1 MQNSTT
7 GIAPERIWSFY
18 VVIALALLGAA
29 YQLVRLQITGF
40 DAFAERALDNRQQRL
55 TLPAPRGVVYDRNGV
70 LLAQNV
76 PAISV
81 SITPALLPEDAGRL
95 AELYARL
102 SELTGVPISTPPLD
116 AGNATGNRIGDDS
129 PSPGIQELVFLQET
143 NAPYRPVVIAP
154 DLSREKALVL
164 GAELRSLPGVQLEVR
179 ALRDYPTGA
188 LTAHVVGYMG
198 PITED
203 QSDYYV
209 NLGFD
214 PARDRIGYAGIENRM
229 QDVMAGR
236 NGYKEVEVDVAGR
249 ELRTLGEGQAPVPGQ
264 SVVLTIDVRL
274 QAAAEAA
281 LANRMKIENQIAQAD
296 TNLLRPPQPVTNGVA
311 IAINPQTGE
320 VLAMVSLPTYDNA
333 MFSRFIPAAYYQEMA
348 DHPYKPLFNN
358 AISGEYPPGSVFKV
372 AVAAGALQEGVVTAD
387 QVIFDPGEIII
398 TNRYF
403 PNDPGKTRR
412 VVCYNRA
419 GHGDVNF
426 IRGIAVSCDVY
437 FYALGGGY
445 EAGGVQDG
453 GLGIDRLHNYATM
466 LGFDQLTGIELPGER
481 KGLMPTRDWKRL
493 NIGENWSTGDTY
505 IASIGQGYVLS
516 TPLQVLMAY
525 TPFINRDGYVRKP
538 TLIREVRDGEGNVL
552 RTASVQNQSQT
563 ALTPYVIEQVSL
575 GLRQVMIDGTGK
587 KLAVEGINL
596 AGKSGTAEYCDN
608 VAQAA
613 DRCQYGSWPAHAW
626 MVAYAPYEKPEIAVV
641 VFVYSGEEGSTVAGP
656 VAQEIIDAYFAL
668 KGMSPAAG

>member
-1 MQNSTT
+1 MQNTSAT
-7 GIAPERIWSFY
+7 IAPDRIWSFY

-29 YQLVRLQITGF
+29 YQLVRLQVTGF
-40 DAFAERALDNRQQRL
+40 DAYTVRAIDNRQQRL

-81 SITPALLPEDAGRL
+81 LITPALLPEDSGRL

-102 SELTGVPISTPPLD
+102 SELTGVPVSTPPLD

-154 DLSREKALVL
+154 DISREQALVL
-164 GAELRSLPGVQLEVR
+164 GAELRTMPGVQLEVR

-203 QSDYYV
+203 QSDFYV

-274 QAAAEAA
+274 QAAAAAA

-296 TNLLRPPQPVTNGVA
+296 TNPLRPPQPVTNGVA

-320 VLAMVSLPTYDNA
+320 VLAMVSLPTYDNT
-333 MFSRFIPAAYYQEMA
+333 MFSRFIPATYYQEMA

-372 AVAAGALQEGVVTAD
+372 AVAAGALQEGVVTAE
-387 QVIFDPGEIII
+387 QEIFDPGEIII

-426 IRGIAVSCDVY
+426 ITGIAVSCDVY

-445 EAGGVQDG
+445 EAGGVKDG
-453 GLGIDRLHNYATM
+453 GLGIDRVHKYATM

-481 KGLMPTRDWKRL
+481 KGLIPTRDWKRL

-516 TPLQVLMAY
+516 TPLQVLMAH
-525 TPFINRDGYVRKP
+525 TPFINRDGFVRKP

-552 RTASVQNQSQT
+552 RTASVQNHSQT
-563 ALTPYVIEQVSL
+563 ALTPYVIDQVSL
-575 GLRQVMIDGTGK
+575 GLRQVMIDGTGD
-587 KLAVEGINL
+587 KLGVEGINL

-613 DRCQYGSWPAHAW
+613 DRCQFGAWPAHSW
-626 MVAYAPYEKPEIAVV
+626 MVVYAPYEKPEIAVV

-656 VAQEIIDAYFAL
+656 VAQEIIDAYFVL

>member
-1 MQNSTT
+1 MQNTSAS
-7 GIAPERIWSFY
+7 IAPDRIWSFY

-29 YQLVRLQITGF
+29 YQLVRLQVTGF
-40 DAFAERALDNRQQRL
+40 DAYTVRAIDNRQQRL

-81 SITPALLPEDAGRL
+81 LITPALLPEDSGRL

-102 SELTGVPISTPPLD
+102 SELTGVPVSTPPLD

-154 DLSREKALVL
+154 DISREQALVL
-164 GAELRSLPGVQLEVR
+164 GAELRTMPGVQLEVR

-203 QSDYYV
+203 QSDFYV

-274 QAAAEAA
+274 QAAAAAA

-296 TNLLRPPQPVTNGVA
+296 TDPLRPPQPVTNGVA

-320 VLAMVSLPTYDNA
+320 VLAMVSLPTYDNT
-333 MFSRFIPAAYYQEMA
+333 MFSRFIPATYYQEMA

-372 AVAAGALQEGVVTAD
+372 AVAAGALQEGVVTAE
-387 QVIFDPGEIII
+387 QEIFDPGEIII

-426 IRGIAVSCDVY
+426 ITGIAVSCDVY

-445 EAGGVQDG
+445 EAGGVKDG
-453 GLGIDRLHNYATM
+453 GLGIDRVHKYATM

-481 KGLMPTRDWKRL
+481 KGLIPTRDWKRL

-516 TPLQVLMAY
+516 TPLQVLMAH
-525 TPFINRDGYVRKP
+525 TPFINRDGFVRKP

-552 RTASVQNQSQT
+552 RTASVQNHSQT
-563 ALTPYVIEQVSL
+563 ALTPYVIDQVSL

-587 KLAVEGINL
+587 KLGVEGINL

-613 DRCQYGSWPAHAW
+613 DRCQFGAWPAHSW
-626 MVAYAPYEKPEIAVV
+626 MVVYAPYEKPEIAVV

-656 VAQEIIDAYFAL
+656 VAQEIIDAYFVL

>member
-1 MQNSTT
+1 M
-7 GIAPERIWSFY
+7 
-18 VVIALALLGAA
+18 IALALLGAA

-203 QSDYYV
+203 QSAYYV

-296 TNLLRPPQPVTNGVA
+296 TNPLRPPQPVTNGVA

>member
-1 MQNSTT
+1 MQNTSTS
-7 GIAPERIWSFY
+7 IAPDRIWSFY

-40 DAFAERALDNRQQRL
+40 DAYTVRAIDNRQQRL

-81 SITPALLPEDAGRL
+81 LITPALLPEDSGRL

-102 SELTGVPISTPPLD
+102 SELTGVPVSTPPLD

-154 DLSREKALVL
+154 DISREQALVL
-164 GAELRSLPGVQLEVR
+164 GAELRTMPGVQLEVR

-203 QSDYYV
+203 QSDFYV

-274 QAAAEAA
+274 QAAAAAA

-296 TNLLRPPQPVTNGVA
+296 TNPLRPPQPVTNGVA

-320 VLAMVSLPTYDNA
+320 VLAMVSLPTYDNT
-333 MFSRFIPAAYYQEMA
+333 MFSRFIPATYYQEMA

-372 AVAAGALQEGVVTAD
+372 AVAAGALQEGVVTAE
-387 QVIFDPGEIII
+387 QEIFDPGEIII

-426 IRGIAVSCDVY
+426 ITGIAVSCDVY

-445 EAGGVQDG
+445 EAGGVKDG
-453 GLGIDRLHNYATM
+453 GLGIDRVHKYATM

-481 KGLMPTRDWKRL
+481 KGLIPTRDWKRL

-516 TPLQVLMAY
+516 TPLQVLMAH
-525 TPFINRDGYVRKP
+525 TPFINRDGFVRKP

-552 RTASVQNQSQT
+552 RTASVQNHSQT
-563 ALTPYVIEQVSL
+563 ALTPYVIDQVSL
-575 GLRQVMIDGTGK
+575 GLRQVMIDGTGD
-587 KLAVEGINL
+587 KLGVEGINL

-613 DRCQYGSWPAHAW
+613 DRCQFGAWPAHSW
-626 MVAYAPYEKPEIAVV
+626 MVVYAPYEKPEIAVV

-656 VAQEIIDAYFAL
+656 VAQEIIDAYFVL

>member
-1 MQNSTT
+1 M
-7 GIAPERIWSFY
+7 
-18 VVIALALLGAA
+18 IALALLGAA
-29 YQLVRLQITGF
+29 YQLVRLQVTGF

-55 TLPAPRGVVYDRNGV
+55 TLPAARGVVYDRNGV

-81 SITPALLPEDAGRL
+81 SITPAFLPEDAGRL

-102 SELTGVPISTPPLD
+102 SELTGVPIATPPLD

-129 PSPGIQELVFLQET
+129 PPPGIQELVLLQET
-143 NAPYRPVVIAP
+143 TAPYRPVVIAP
-154 DLSREKALVL
+154 DITREQALVL
-164 GAELRSLPGVQLEVR
+164 GAELRNLPGVQLEVR

-188 LTAHVVGYMG
+188 LTAHIVGYMG

-203 QSDYYV
+203 QADYYV
-209 NLGFD
+209 DLGFD

-229 QDVMAGR
+229 QDVMAGS

-281 LANRMKIENQIAQAD
+281 LSNRMKIENQIAQAD
-296 TNLLRPPQPVTNGVA
+296 TNPLRPPQPVTNGVA

-320 VLAMVSLPTYDNA
+320 VLAMVSLPTYDNT
-333 MFSRFIPAAYYQEMA
+333 MFSRFIPATYYQEMA

-372 AVAAGALQEGVVTAD
+372 AVAAGALQEGIVTAD
-387 QVIFDPGEIII
+387 QMIFDPGEIII

-445 EAGGVQDG
+445 EAGGVTDG
-453 GLGIDRLHNYATM
+453 GLGIDRLHKYATM

-481 KGLMPTRDWKRL
+481 KGLIPTRDWKRL

-516 TPLQVLMAY
+516 TPLQVLMAH
-525 TPFINRDGYVRKP
+525 TPFINRDGFVRKP

-552 RTASVQNQSQT
+552 RTASVQNNSQT
-563 ALTPYVIEQVSL
+563 ALTPYVIEQVSQ

-587 KLAVEGINL
+587 NLAVEGIVL
-596 AGKSGTAEYCDN
+596 GGKSGTAEYCDN

-613 DRCQYGSWPAHAW
+613 DRCQFGSWPAHAW
-626 MVAYAPYEKPEIAVV
+626 MLAYAPYEKPEIAVV

-656 VAQEIIDAYFAL
+656 VAQEIIDAYFVL

>member
-1 MQNSTT
+1 MQNTT
-7 GIAPERIWSFY
+7 TSIAPGRIWSFY

-29 YQLVRLQITGF
+29 YQLVRLQVTGF

-55 TLPAPRGVVYDRNGV
+55 TLPAARGVVYDRNGV

-76 PAISV
+76 PVISV
-81 SITPALLPEDAGRL
+81 SITPAFLPEDAGRL

-102 SELTGVPISTPPLD
+102 SELTGVPIATPPLD

-129 PSPGIQELVFLQET
+129 PPPGIQELVFFQET
-143 NAPYRPVVIAP
+143 TAPYRPVVIAP
-154 DLSREKALVL
+154 DITREQALVL
-164 GAELRSLPGVQLEVR
+164 GAELRNLPGVQLEVR

-203 QSDYYV
+203 QADYYV

-229 QDVMAGR
+229 QDVMAGI

-281 LANRMKIENQIAQAD
+281 LSNRMKIENQIAQAD
-296 TNLLRPPQPVTNGVA
+296 TNPLRPPQPVTNGVA

-320 VLAMVSLPTYDNA
+320 VLAMVSLPTYDNT
-333 MFSRFIPAAYYQEMA
+333 MFSRFIPATYYQEME

-372 AVAAGALQEGVVTAD
+372 AVAAGALQEGIVTAD
-387 QVIFDPGEIII
+387 QMIFDPGEIII

-445 EAGGVQDG
+445 EAGGVTDG
-453 GLGIDRLHNYATM
+453 GLGIDRVHKYATM

-481 KGLMPTRDWKRL
+481 KGLIPTRDWKRL

-516 TPLQVLMAY
+516 TPLQVLMAH
-525 TPFINRDGYVRKP
+525 TPFINRDGFVRKP

-552 RTASVQNQSQT
+552 RTASVQNNSQT
-563 ALTPYVIEQVSL
+563 ALTPYVIEQVSQ

-587 KLAVEGINL
+587 NLAVEGIVL

-613 DRCQYGSWPAHAW
+613 DRCQFGSWPAHAW
-626 MVAYAPYEKPEIAVV
+626 MLAYAPYEKPEIAVV
-641 VFVYSGEEGSTVAGP
+641 VFVYSGEEGSTVAGS
-656 VAQEIIDAYFAL
+656 VVQEIIDAYFVL

>member
-1 MQNSTT
+1 M
-7 GIAPERIWSFY
+7 
-18 VVIALALLGAA
+18 IALALLGAA
-29 YQLVRLQITGF
+29 YQLVRLQVTGF

-55 TLPAPRGVVYDRNGV
+55 TLPAARGVVYDRNGV

-81 SITPALLPEDAGRL
+81 SITPAFLPEDAGRL

-102 SELTGVPISTPPLD
+102 SELTGVPIATPPLD

-129 PSPGIQELVFLQET
+129 PPPGIRELVLLQET
-143 NAPYRPVVIAP
+143 TAPYRPVVIAP
-154 DLSREKALVL
+154 DITREQALVL
-164 GAELRSLPGVQLEVR
+164 GAELRNLPGVQLEVR

-203 QSDYYV
+203 QADYYV
-209 NLGFD
+209 DLGFD

-229 QDVMAGR
+229 QDVMAGS

-281 LANRMKIENQIAQAD
+281 LSNRMKIENQIAQAD
-296 TNLLRPPQPVTNGVA
+296 TNPLRPPQPVTNGVA

-320 VLAMVSLPTYDNA
+320 VLAMVSLPTYDNT
-333 MFSRFIPAAYYQEMA
+333 MFSRFIPATYYQEME

-372 AVAAGALQEGVVTAD
+372 AVAAGALQEGIVTAD
-387 QVIFDPGEIII
+387 QMIFDPGEIII

-445 EAGGVQDG
+445 EAGGVTDG
-453 GLGIDRLHNYATM
+453 GLGIDRLHKYATM

-481 KGLMPTRDWKRL
+481 KGLIPTRDWKRL

-516 TPLQVLMAY
+516 TPLQVLMAH
-525 TPFINRDGYVRKP
+525 TPFINRDGFVRKP

-552 RTASVQNQSQT
+552 RTASVQNNSQT
-563 ALTPYVIEQVSL
+563 ALTPYVIEQVSQ

-587 KLAVEGINL
+587 NLAVEGIVL
-596 AGKSGTAEYCDN
+596 GGKSGTAEYCDN

-613 DRCQYGSWPAHAW
+613 DRCQFGSWPAHAW
-626 MVAYAPYEKPEIAVV
+626 MLAYAPYEKPEIAVV

-656 VAQEIIDAYFAL
+656 VAQEIIDAYFVL

>member
-203 QSDYYV
+203 QSAYYV

-296 TNLLRPPQPVTNGVA
+296 TNPLRPPQPVTNGVA

-563 ALTPYVIEQVSL
+563 ALTPNVIEQVSL

>member
-1 MQNSTT
+1 M
-7 GIAPERIWSFY
+7 
-18 VVIALALLGAA
+18 IALALLGAA
-29 YQLVRLQITGF
+29 YQLVRLQIAGF

-81 SITPALLPEDAGRL
+81 LITPALLPEDAGRL

-154 DLSREKALVL
+154 DISREKALVL

-274 QAAAEAA
+274 QAAAAAA

-296 TNLLRPPQPVTNGVA
+296 TNPLRPPQPVTNGVA

-333 MFSRFIPAAYYQEMA
+333 MFSRFIPATYYQEMA

-538 TLIREVRDGEGNVL
+538 TLIREMRDGEGNVL
-552 RTASVQNQSQT
+552 RTASVQNHSQT

-587 KLAVEGINL
+587 KLGVEGMNL

>member
-1 MQNSTT
+1 MQNTT
-7 GIAPERIWSFY
+7 TSIAPGRIWSFY

-29 YQLVRLQITGF
+29 YQLVRLQVTGF

-55 TLPAPRGVVYDRNGV
+55 TLPAARGVVYDRNGV

-81 SITPALLPEDAGRL
+81 SITPAFLPEDAGRL

-102 SELTGVPISTPPLD
+102 SELTGVPIATPPLD

-129 PSPGIQELVFLQET
+129 PPPGIQELVFFQET
-143 NAPYRPVVIAP
+143 TAPYRPVVIAP
-154 DLSREKALVL
+154 DITREQALVL
-164 GAELRSLPGVQLEVR
+164 GAELRNLPGVQLEVR

-203 QSDYYV
+203 QADYYV

-229 QDVMAGR
+229 QDVMAGS

-281 LANRMKIENQIAQAD
+281 LSNRMKIENQIAQAD
-296 TNLLRPPQPVTNGVA
+296 TNPLRPPQPVTNGVA

-320 VLAMVSLPTYDNA
+320 VLAMVSLPTYDNT
-333 MFSRFIPAAYYQEMA
+333 MFSRFIPATYYQEMA

-372 AVAAGALQEGVVTAD
+372 AVAAGALQEGIVTAD
-387 QVIFDPGEIII
+387 QMIFDPGEIII

-445 EAGGVQDG
+445 EAGGVTDG
-453 GLGIDRLHNYATM
+453 GLGIDRLHKYATM

-481 KGLMPTRDWKRL
+481 KGLIPTRDWKRL

-516 TPLQVLMAY
+516 TPLQVLMAH
-525 TPFINRDGYVRKP
+525 TPFINRDGFVRKP

-552 RTASVQNQSQT
+552 RTASVQNNSQT
-563 ALTPYVIEQVSL
+563 ALTPYVIEQVSQ

-587 KLAVEGINL
+587 NLAVEGIVL
-596 AGKSGTAEYCDN
+596 GGKSGTAEYCDN

-613 DRCQYGSWPAHAW
+613 DRCQFGSWPAHAW
-626 MVAYAPYEKPEIAVV
+626 MLAYAPYEKPEIAVV

-656 VAQEIIDAYFAL
+656 VAQEIIDAYFVL

>member
-1 MQNSTT
+1 M
-7 GIAPERIWSFY
+7 
-18 VVIALALLGAA
+18 IALALLGAA
-29 YQLVRLQITGF
+29 YQLVRLQVTGF
-40 DAFAERALDNRQQRL
+40 DAYTVRAIDNRQQRL

-81 SITPALLPEDAGRL
+81 LITPALLPEDSGRL

-102 SELTGVPISTPPLD
+102 SELTGVPVSTPPLD

-154 DLSREKALVL
+154 DISREQALVL
-164 GAELRSLPGVQLEVR
+164 GAELRTMPGVQLEVR

-203 QSDYYV
+203 QSDFYV

-274 QAAAEAA
+274 QAAAAAA

-296 TNLLRPPQPVTNGVA
+296 TNPLRPPQPVTNGVA

-320 VLAMVSLPTYDNA
+320 VLAMVSLPTYDNT
-333 MFSRFIPAAYYQEMA
+333 MFSRFIPATYYQEMA

-372 AVAAGALQEGVVTAD
+372 AVAAGALQEGVVTAE
-387 QVIFDPGEIII
+387 QEIFDPGEIII

-445 EAGGVQDG
+445 EAGGVKDG
-453 GLGIDRLHNYATM
+453 GLGIDRLHKYATM

-481 KGLMPTRDWKRL
+481 KGLIPTRDWKRL

-525 TPFINRDGYVRKP
+525 TPFINRDGFVRKP

-552 RTASVQNQSQT
+552 RTASVQNHSQT
-563 ALTPYVIEQVSL
+563 ALTPYVIDQVSL
-575 GLRQVMIDGTGK
+575 GLRQVMLDGTGK
-587 KLAVEGINL
+587 KLGVEGINL

-613 DRCQYGSWPAHAW
+613 NRCQYGAWPAHAW

-656 VAQEIIDAYFAL
+656 VAQEIIDAYFVL

>member
-1 MQNSTT
+1 M
-7 GIAPERIWSFY
+7 
-18 VVIALALLGAA
+18 IALALLGAA

-296 TNLLRPPQPVTNGVA
+296 TNPLRPPQPVTNGVA

>member
-203 QSDYYV
+203 QSAYYV

-296 TNLLRPPQPVTNGVA
+296 TNPLRPPQPVTNGVA

>member
-1 MQNSTT
+1 M
-7 GIAPERIWSFY
+7 
-18 VVIALALLGAA
+18 IALALLGAA

-40 DAFAERALDNRQQRL
+40 DAYTVRAIDNRQQRL

-81 SITPALLPEDAGRL
+81 LITPALLPEDSGRL

-102 SELTGVPISTPPLD
+102 SELTGVPVSTPPLD

-154 DLSREKALVL
+154 DISREQALVL
-164 GAELRSLPGVQLEVR
+164 GAELRTMPGVQLEVR

-203 QSDYYV
+203 QSDFYV

-274 QAAAEAA
+274 QAAAAAA

-296 TNLLRPPQPVTNGVA
+296 TDPQRPPQPVTNGVA

-320 VLAMVSLPTYDNA
+320 VLAMVSLPTYDNT
-333 MFSRFIPAAYYQEMA
+333 MFSRFIPATYYQEMA

-372 AVAAGALQEGVVTAD
+372 AVAAGALQEGVVTAE
-387 QVIFDPGEIII
+387 QEIFDPGEIII

-426 IRGIAVSCDVY
+426 ITGIAVSCDVY

-445 EAGGVQDG
+445 EAGGVKDG
-453 GLGIDRLHNYATM
+453 GLGIDRVHKYATM

-481 KGLMPTRDWKRL
+481 KGLIPTRDWKRL

-516 TPLQVLMAY
+516 TPLQVLMAH
-525 TPFINRDGYVRKP
+525 TPFINRDGFVRKP

-552 RTASVQNQSQT
+552 RTASVQNHSQT
-563 ALTPYVIEQVSL
+563 ALTPYVIDQVSL

-587 KLAVEGINL
+587 KLGVEGINL

-613 DRCQYGSWPAHAW
+613 DRCQFGAWPAHAW
-626 MVAYAPYEKPEIAVV
+626 MVVYAPYEKPEIAVV
-641 VFVYSGEEGSTVAGP
+641 VFVYSGEEGSTVAGS
-656 VAQEIIDAYFAL
+656 VAQEIIDAYFVL

>member
-1 MQNSTT
+1 
-7 GIAPERIWSFY
+7 
-18 VVIALALLGAA
+18 VIALALLGAA

-40 DAFAERALDNRQQRL
+40 DAYTVRAIDNRQQRL

-81 SITPALLPEDAGRL
+81 LITPALLPEDSGRL

-102 SELTGVPISTPPLD
+102 SELTGVPVSTPPLD

-154 DLSREKALVL
+154 DISREQALVL
-164 GAELRSLPGVQLEVR
+164 GAELRTMPGVQLEVR

-203 QSDYYV
+203 QSDFYV

-274 QAAAEAA
+274 QAAAAAA

-296 TNLLRPPQPVTNGVA
+296 TNPQRPPQPVTNGVA

-320 VLAMVSLPTYDNA
+320 VLAMVSLPTYDNT
-333 MFSRFIPAAYYQEMA
+333 MFSRFIPATYYQEMA

-372 AVAAGALQEGVVTAD
+372 AVAAGALQEGVVTAE
-387 QVIFDPGEIII
+387 QEIFDPGEIII

-426 IRGIAVSCDVY
+426 ITGIAVSCDVY

-445 EAGGVQDG
+445 EAGGVKDG
-453 GLGIDRLHNYATM
+453 GLGIDRVHKYATM

-481 KGLMPTRDWKRL
+481 KGLIPTRDWKRL

-516 TPLQVLMAY
+516 TPLQVLMAH
-525 TPFINRDGYVRKP
+525 TPFINRDGFVRKP

-552 RTASVQNQSQT
+552 RTASVQNHSQT
-563 ALTPYVIEQVSL
+563 ALTPYVIDQVSL

-587 KLAVEGINL
+587 KLGVEGINL

-613 DRCQYGSWPAHAW
+613 DRCQFGAWPAHSW
-626 MVAYAPYEKPEIAVV
+626 MVVYAPYEKPEIAVV

-656 VAQEIIDAYFAL
+656 VAQEIIDAYFVL

>member
-1 MQNSTT
+1 M
-7 GIAPERIWSFY
+7 
-18 VVIALALLGAA
+18 IALALLGAA

-40 DAFAERALDNRQQRL
+40 DAYTVRAIDNRQQRL

-81 SITPALLPEDAGRL
+81 LITPALLPEDSGRL

-102 SELTGVPISTPPLD
+102 SELTGVPVSTPPLD

-154 DLSREKALVL
+154 DISREQALVL
-164 GAELRSLPGVQLEVR
+164 GAELRTMPGVQLEVR

-203 QSDYYV
+203 QSDFYV

-274 QAAAEAA
+274 QAAAAAA

-296 TNLLRPPQPVTNGVA
+296 TNPLRPPQPVTNGVA

-320 VLAMVSLPTYDNA
+320 VLAMVSLPTYDNT
-333 MFSRFIPAAYYQEMA
+333 MFSRFIPATYYQEMA

-372 AVAAGALQEGVVTAD
+372 AVAAGALQEGVVTAE
-387 QVIFDPGEIII
+387 QEIFDPGEIII

-445 EAGGVQDG
+445 EAGGVKDG
-453 GLGIDRLHNYATM
+453 GLGIDRLHKYATM

-481 KGLMPTRDWKRL
+481 KGLIPTRDWKRL

-525 TPFINRDGYVRKP
+525 TPFINRDGFVRKP

-552 RTASVQNQSQT
+552 RTASVQNHLQT
-563 ALTPYVIEQVSL
+563 ALTPYVIDQVSL

-587 KLAVEGINL
+587 KLGVEGINL

-613 DRCQYGSWPAHAW
+613 NRCQYGAWPAHAW

-656 VAQEIIDAYFAL
+656 VAQEIIDAYFVL

>member
-1 MQNSTT
+1 
-7 GIAPERIWSFY
+7 
-18 VVIALALLGAA
+18 VIALALLGAA
-29 YQLVRLQITGF
+29 YQLVRLQVTGF
-40 DAFAERALDNRQQRL
+40 DAYTVRAIDNRQQRL

-81 SITPALLPEDAGRL
+81 LITPALLPEDSGRL

-102 SELTGVPISTPPLD
+102 SELTGVPVSTPPLD

-154 DLSREKALVL
+154 DISREQALVL
-164 GAELRSLPGVQLEVR
+164 GAELRTMPGVQLEVR

-203 QSDYYV
+203 QSDFYV

-274 QAAAEAA
+274 QAAAAAA

-296 TNLLRPPQPVTNGVA
+296 TDPLRPPQPVTNGVA

-320 VLAMVSLPTYDNA
+320 VLAMVSLPTYDNT
-333 MFSRFIPAAYYQEMA
+333 MFSRFIPATYYQEMA

-372 AVAAGALQEGVVTAD
+372 AVAAGALQEGVVTAE
-387 QVIFDPGEIII
+387 QEIFDPGEIII

-426 IRGIAVSCDVY
+426 ITGIAVSCDVY

-445 EAGGVQDG
+445 EAGGVKDG
-453 GLGIDRLHNYATM
+453 GLGIDRVHKYATM

-481 KGLMPTRDWKRL
+481 KGLIPTRDWKRL

-516 TPLQVLMAY
+516 TPLQVLMAH
-525 TPFINRDGYVRKP
+525 TPFINRDGFVRKP

-552 RTASVQNQSQT
+552 RTASVQNHSQT
-563 ALTPYVIEQVSL
+563 ALTPYVIDQVSL
-575 GLRQVMIDGTGK
+575 GLRQVMIDGTGD
-587 KLAVEGINL
+587 KLGVEGINL

-613 DRCQYGSWPAHAW
+613 DRCQFGAWPAHSW
-626 MVAYAPYEKPEIAVV
+626 MVVYAPYEKPEIAVV

-656 VAQEIIDAYFAL
+656 VAQEIIDAYFVL

>member
-1 MQNSTT
+1 M
-7 GIAPERIWSFY
+7 
-18 VVIALALLGAA
+18 IALALLGAA
-29 YQLVRLQITGF
+29 YQLVRLQVTGF

-55 TLPAPRGVVYDRNGV
+55 TLPAARGVVYDRNGV

-81 SITPALLPEDAGRL
+81 SITPAFLPEDAGRL

-102 SELTGVPISTPPLD
+102 SELTGVPIATPPLD

-129 PSPGIQELVFLQET
+129 PPPGIQELVFLQET
-143 NAPYRPVVIAP
+143 TAPYRPVVIAP
-154 DLSREKALVL
+154 DITREQALVL
-164 GAELRSLPGVQLEVR
+164 GAELRNLPGVQLEVR

-203 QSDYYV
+203 QADYYV

-229 QDVMAGR
+229 QDVMAGS

-281 LANRMKIENQIAQAD
+281 LSNRMKIENQIAQAD
-296 TNLLRPPQPVTNGVA
+296 TNPLRPPQPVTNGVA

-320 VLAMVSLPTYDNA
+320 VLAMVSLPTYDNT
-333 MFSRFIPAAYYQEMA
+333 MFSRFIPATYYQEME

-372 AVAAGALQEGVVTAD
+372 AVAAGALQEGIVTAD
-387 QVIFDPGEIII
+387 QMIFDPGEIII

-445 EAGGVQDG
+445 EAGGVTDG
-453 GLGIDRLHNYATM
+453 GLGIDRVHKYATM

-481 KGLMPTRDWKRL
+481 KGLIPTRDWKRL

-516 TPLQVLMAY
+516 TPLQVLMAH
-525 TPFINRDGYVRKP
+525 TPFINRDGFVRKP

-552 RTASVQNQSQT
+552 RTASVQNNSQT
-563 ALTPYVIEQVSL
+563 ALTPYVIEQVSQ

-587 KLAVEGINL
+587 NLAVEGIVL

-613 DRCQYGSWPAHAW
+613 DRCQFGSWPAHAW
-626 MVAYAPYEKPEIAVV
+626 MLAYAPYEKPEIAVV
-641 VFVYSGEEGSTVAGP
+641 VFVYSGEEGSTVAGS
-656 VAQEIIDAYFAL
+656 VVQEIIDAYFVL

>member
-1 MQNSTT
+1 M
-7 GIAPERIWSFY
+7 
-18 VVIALALLGAA
+18 IALALLGAA
-29 YQLVRLQITGF
+29 YQLVRLQVTGF

-55 TLPAPRGVVYDRNGV
+55 TLPAARGVVYDRNGV

-81 SITPALLPEDAGRL
+81 SITPAFLPEDAGRL

-102 SELTGVPISTPPLD
+102 SELTGVPIATPPLD

-129 PSPGIQELVFLQET
+129 PPPGIQELVLLQET
-143 NAPYRPVVIAP
+143 TAPYRPVVIAP
-154 DLSREKALVL
+154 DITREQALVL
-164 GAELRSLPGVQLEVR
+164 GAELRNLPGVQLEVR

-203 QSDYYV
+203 QADYYV
-209 NLGFD
+209 DLGFD
-214 PARDRIGYAGIENRM
+214 PARDRIGYAGIDNRM
-229 QDVMAGR
+229 QDVMAGS

-281 LANRMKIENQIAQAD
+281 LSNRMKIENQIAQAD
-296 TNLLRPPQPVTNGVA
+296 TNPLRPPQPVTNGVA

-320 VLAMVSLPTYDNA
+320 VLAMVSLPTYDNT
-333 MFSRFIPAAYYQEMA
+333 MFSRFIPATYYQEME

-372 AVAAGALQEGVVTAD
+372 AVAAGALQEGIVTAD
-387 QVIFDPGEIII
+387 QMIFDPGEIII

-445 EAGGVQDG
+445 EAGGVTDG
-453 GLGIDRLHNYATM
+453 GLGIDRLHKYATM

-481 KGLMPTRDWKRL
+481 KGLIPTRDWKRL

-516 TPLQVLMAY
+516 TPLQVLMAH
-525 TPFINRDGYVRKP
+525 TPFINRDGFVRKP

-552 RTASVQNQSQT
+552 RTASVQNNSQT
-563 ALTPYVIEQVSL
+563 ALTPYVIEQVSQ

-587 KLAVEGINL
+587 NLAVEGIVL
-596 AGKSGTAEYCDN
+596 GGKSGTAEYCDN

-613 DRCQYGSWPAHAW
+613 DRCQFGSWPAHAW
-626 MVAYAPYEKPEIAVV
+626 MLAYAPYEKPEIAVV
-641 VFVYSGEEGSTVAGP
+641 VFVYSGEEGSTVAGS
-656 VAQEIIDAYFAL
+656 VVQEIIDAYFVL

>member
-1 MQNSTT
+1 M
-7 GIAPERIWSFY
+7 
-18 VVIALALLGAA
+18 IALALLGAA

-40 DAFAERALDNRQQRL
+40 DAYTVRAIDNRQQRL

-81 SITPALLPEDAGRL
+81 LITPALLPEDSGRL

-102 SELTGVPISTPPLD
+102 SELTGVPVSTPPLD

-154 DLSREKALVL
+154 DISREQALVL
-164 GAELRSLPGVQLEVR
+164 GAELRTMPGVQLEVR

-203 QSDYYV
+203 QSDFYV

-229 QDVMAGR
+229 QDVLAGR

-274 QAAAEAA
+274 QAAAAAA

-296 TNLLRPPQPVTNGVA
+296 TNPLRPPQPVTNGVA

-320 VLAMVSLPTYDNA
+320 VLAMVSLPTYDNT
-333 MFSRFIPAAYYQEMA
+333 MFSRFIPATYYQEMA

-372 AVAAGALQEGVVTAD
+372 AVAAGALQEGVVTAE
-387 QVIFDPGEIII
+387 QEIFDPGEIII

-426 IRGIAVSCDVY
+426 ITGIAVSCDVY

-445 EAGGVQDG
+445 EAGGVKDG
-453 GLGIDRLHNYATM
+453 GLGIDRVHKYATM

-481 KGLMPTRDWKRL
+481 KGLIPTRDWKRL

-516 TPLQVLMAY
+516 TPLQVLMAH
-525 TPFINRDGYVRKP
+525 TPFINRDGFVRKP

-552 RTASVQNQSQT
+552 RTASVQNHSQT
-563 ALTPYVIEQVSL
+563 ALTPYVIDQVSL
-575 GLRQVMIDGTGK
+575 GLRQVMIDGTGD
-587 KLAVEGINL
+587 KLGVEGINL

-613 DRCQYGSWPAHAW
+613 DRCQFGAWPAHSW
-626 MVAYAPYEKPEIAVV
+626 MVVYAPYEKPEIAVV

-656 VAQEIIDAYFAL
+656 VAQEIIDAYFVL

>member
-1 MQNSTT
+1 M
-7 GIAPERIWSFY
+7 
-18 VVIALALLGAA
+18 IALALLGAA

-102 SELTGVPISTPPLD
+102 AELTGVPISTPPLD

-296 TNLLRPPQPVTNGVA
+296 TNPLRPPQPVTNGVA

>member
-1 MQNSTT
+1 MQNTTT

-203 QSDYYV
+203 QSAYYV

-296 TNLLRPPQPVTNGVA
+296 TNPLRPPQPVTNGVA

-466 LGFDQLTGIELPGER
+466 LGFGHLTGIELPGER

>member
-1 MQNSTT
+1 MQNTT
-7 GIAPERIWSFY
+7 TSIAPGRIWSFY

-29 YQLVRLQITGF
+29 FQLVRLQVTGF

-55 TLPAPRGVVYDRNGV
+55 TLPAARGVVYDRNGV

-81 SITPALLPEDAGRL
+81 SITPAFLPEDAGRL

-102 SELTGVPISTPPLD
+102 SELTGVPIATPPLD

-129 PSPGIQELVFLQET
+129 PPPGIQELVLLQET
-143 NAPYRPVVIAP
+143 TAPYRPVVIAP
-154 DLSREKALVL
+154 DITREQALVL
-164 GAELRSLPGVQLEVR
+164 GAELRNLPGVQLEVR

-203 QSDYYV
+203 QADYYV
-209 NLGFD
+209 DLGFD

-229 QDVMAGR
+229 QDVMAGS

-281 LANRMKIENQIAQAD
+281 LSNRMKIENQIAQAD
-296 TNLLRPPQPVTNGVA
+296 TNPLRPPQPVTNGVA

-320 VLAMVSLPTYDNA
+320 VLAMVSLPTYDNT
-333 MFSRFIPAAYYQEMA
+333 MFSRFIPATYYQEMA

-372 AVAAGALQEGVVTAD
+372 AVAAGALQEGIVTAD
-387 QVIFDPGEIII
+387 QMIFDPGEIII

-445 EAGGVQDG
+445 EAGGVTDG
-453 GLGIDRLHNYATM
+453 GLGIDRLHKYATM

-481 KGLMPTRDWKRL
+481 KGLIPTRDWKRL

-516 TPLQVLMAY
+516 TPLQVLMAH
-525 TPFINRDGYVRKP
+525 TPFINRDGFVRKP

-552 RTASVQNQSQT
+552 RTASVQNNSQT
-563 ALTPYVIEQVSL
+563 ALTPYVIEQVSQ

-587 KLAVEGINL
+587 NLAVEGIVL
-596 AGKSGTAEYCDN
+596 GGKSGTAEYCDN

-613 DRCQYGSWPAHAW
+613 DRCQFGSWPAHAW
-626 MVAYAPYEKPEIAVV
+626 MLAYAPYEKPEIAVV

-656 VAQEIIDAYFAL
+656 VAQEIIDAYFVL

>member
-1 MQNSTT
+1 M
-7 GIAPERIWSFY
+7 
-18 VVIALALLGAA
+18 IALALLGAA
-29 YQLVRLQITGF
+29 YQLVRLQVTGF
-40 DAFAERALDNRQQRL
+40 DAYTVRAIDNRQQRL

-81 SITPALLPEDAGRL
+81 LITPALLPEDSGRL

-102 SELTGVPISTPPLD
+102 SELTGVPVSTPPLD

-154 DLSREKALVL
+154 DISREQALVL
-164 GAELRSLPGVQLEVR
+164 GAELRTMPGVQLEVR

-203 QSDYYV
+203 QSDFYV

-274 QAAAEAA
+274 QAAAAAA

-296 TNLLRPPQPVTNGVA
+296 TNPLRPPQPVTNGVA

-320 VLAMVSLPTYDNA
+320 VLAMVSLPTYDNT
-333 MFSRFIPAAYYQEMA
+333 MFSRFIPATYYQEMA

-372 AVAAGALQEGVVTAD
+372 AVAAGALQEGVVTAE
-387 QVIFDPGEIII
+387 QEIFDPGEIII

-426 IRGIAVSCDVY
+426 ITGIAVSCDVY

-445 EAGGVQDG
+445 EAGGVKDG
-453 GLGIDRLHNYATM
+453 GLGIDRVHKYATM

-481 KGLMPTRDWKRL
+481 KGLIPTRDWKRL

-516 TPLQVLMAY
+516 TPLQVLMAH
-525 TPFINRDGYVRKP
+525 TPFINRDGFVRKP

-552 RTASVQNQSQT
+552 RTASVQNHSQT
-563 ALTPYVIEQVSL
+563 ALTPYVIDQVSL
-575 GLRQVMIDGTGK
+575 GLRQVMIDGTGD
-587 KLAVEGINL
+587 KLGVEGINL

-613 DRCQYGSWPAHAW
+613 DRCQFGAWPAHSW
-626 MVAYAPYEKPEIAVV
+626 MVVYAPYEKPEIAVV

-656 VAQEIIDAYFAL
+656 VAQEIIDAYFVL

>member
-1 MQNSTT
+1 MQNTT
-7 GIAPERIWSFY
+7 TSIAPGRIWSFY

-29 YQLVRLQITGF
+29 FQLVRLQVTGF

-55 TLPAPRGVVYDRNGV
+55 TLPAARGVVYDRNGV

-81 SITPALLPEDAGRL
+81 SITPAFLPEDAGRL

-102 SELTGVPISTPPLD
+102 SELTGVPIATPPLD

-129 PSPGIQELVFLQET
+129 PPPGIRELVLLQET
-143 NAPYRPVVIAP
+143 TAPYRPVVIAP
-154 DLSREKALVL
+154 DITREQALVL
-164 GAELRSLPGVQLEVR
+164 GAELRNLPGVQLEVR

-203 QSDYYV
+203 QADYYV
-209 NLGFD
+209 DLGFD

-229 QDVMAGR
+229 QDVMAGS

-281 LANRMKIENQIAQAD
+281 LSNRMKIENQIAQAD
-296 TNLLRPPQPVTNGVA
+296 TNPLRPPQPVTNGVA

-320 VLAMVSLPTYDNA
+320 VLAMVSLPTYDNT
-333 MFSRFIPAAYYQEMA
+333 MFSRFIPATYYQEMA

-372 AVAAGALQEGVVTAD
+372 AVAAGALQEGIVTAD
-387 QVIFDPGEIII
+387 QMIFDPGEIII

-445 EAGGVQDG
+445 EAGGVTDG
-453 GLGIDRLHNYATM
+453 GLGIDRLHKYATM

-481 KGLMPTRDWKRL
+481 KGLIPTRDWKRL

-516 TPLQVLMAY
+516 TPLQVLMAH
-525 TPFINRDGYVRKP
+525 TPFINRDGFVRKP

-552 RTASVQNQSQT
+552 RTASVQNNSQT
-563 ALTPYVIEQVSL
+563 ALTPYVIEQVSQ

-587 KLAVEGINL
+587 NLAVEGIVL
-596 AGKSGTAEYCDN
+596 GGKSGTAEYCDN

-613 DRCQYGSWPAHAW
+613 DRCQFGSWPAHAW
-626 MVAYAPYEKPEIAVV
+626 MLAYAPYEKPEIAVV

-656 VAQEIIDAYFAL
+656 VAQEIIDAYFVL

>member
-1 MQNSTT
+1 M
-7 GIAPERIWSFY
+7 
-18 VVIALALLGAA
+18 IALALLGAA

-40 DAFAERALDNRQQRL
+40 DAYTVRAIDNRQQRL

-81 SITPALLPEDAGRL
+81 LITPALLPEDSGRL

-102 SELTGVPISTPPLD
+102 SELTGVPVSTPPLD

-154 DLSREKALVL
+154 DISREQALVL
-164 GAELRSLPGVQLEVR
+164 GAELRTMPGVQLEVR

-203 QSDYYV
+203 QSDFYV

-274 QAAAEAA
+274 QAAAAAA

-296 TNLLRPPQPVTNGVA
+296 TNPLRPPQPVTNGVA

-320 VLAMVSLPTYDNA
+320 VLAMVSLPTYDNT
-333 MFSRFIPAAYYQEMA
+333 MFSRFIPATYYQEMA

-372 AVAAGALQEGVVTAD
+372 AVAAGALQEGVVTAE
-387 QVIFDPGEIII
+387 QEIFDPGEIII

-445 EAGGVQDG
+445 EAGGVKDG
-453 GLGIDRLHNYATM
+453 GLGIDRVHKYATM

-481 KGLMPTRDWKRL
+481 KGLIPTRDWKRL

-525 TPFINRDGYVRKP
+525 TPFINRDGFVRKP

-552 RTASVQNQSQT
+552 RTASVQNHSQT
-563 ALTPYVIEQVSL
+563 ALTPYVIDQVSL

-587 KLAVEGINL
+587 KLGVEGINL

-613 DRCQYGSWPAHAW
+613 DRCQFGAWPAHSW
-626 MVAYAPYEKPEIAVV
+626 MVVYAPYEKPEIAVV

-656 VAQEIIDAYFAL
+656 VAQEIIDAYFVL

>member
-1 MQNSTT
+1 M
-7 GIAPERIWSFY
+7 
-18 VVIALALLGAA
+18 IALALLGAA

-296 TNLLRPPQPVTNGVA
+296 TNPLRPPQPVTNGVA

-445 EAGGVQDG
+445 EASGVQDG

>member
-1 MQNSTT
+1 MQNTSTS
-7 GIAPERIWSFY
+7 IAPDRIWSFY

-40 DAFAERALDNRQQRL
+40 DAYTVRAIDNRQQRL

-81 SITPALLPEDAGRL
+81 LITPALLPEDSGRL

-102 SELTGVPISTPPLD
+102 SELTGVPVSTPPLD

-154 DLSREKALVL
+154 DISREQALVL
-164 GAELRSLPGVQLEVR
+164 GAELRTMPGVQLEVR

-203 QSDYYV
+203 QSDFYV

-274 QAAAEAA
+274 QAAAAAA

-296 TNLLRPPQPVTNGVA
+296 TNPLRPPQPVTNGVA

-320 VLAMVSLPTYDNA
+320 VLAMVSLPTYDNT
-333 MFSRFIPAAYYQEMA
+333 MFSRFIPATYYQEMA

-372 AVAAGALQEGVVTAD
+372 AVAAGALQEGVVTAE
-387 QVIFDPGEIII
+387 QEIFDPGEIII

-445 EAGGVQDG
+445 EAGGVKDG
-453 GLGIDRLHNYATM
+453 GLGIDRLHKYATM

-481 KGLMPTRDWKRL
+481 KGLIPTRDWKRL

-525 TPFINRDGYVRKP
+525 TPFINRDGFVRKP

-552 RTASVQNQSQT
+552 RTASVQNHLQT
-563 ALTPYVIEQVSL
+563 ALTPYVIDQVSL

-587 KLAVEGINL
+587 KLGVEGINL

-613 DRCQYGSWPAHAW
+613 NRCQYGAWPAHAW

-656 VAQEIIDAYFAL
+656 VAQEIIDAYFVL

>member
-1 MQNSTT
+1 M
-7 GIAPERIWSFY
+7 
-18 VVIALALLGAA
+18 IALALLGAA
-29 YQLVRLQITGF
+29 FQLVRLQVTGF

-55 TLPAPRGVVYDRNGV
+55 TLPAARGVVYDRNGV

-81 SITPALLPEDAGRL
+81 SITPAFLPEDAGRL

-102 SELTGVPISTPPLD
+102 SELTGVPIATPPLD

-129 PSPGIQELVFLQET
+129 PPPGIRELVLLQET
-143 NAPYRPVVIAP
+143 TAPYRPVVIAP
-154 DLSREKALVL
+154 DITREQALVL
-164 GAELRSLPGVQLEVR
+164 GAELRNLPGVQLEVR

-203 QSDYYV
+203 QADYYV

-229 QDVMAGR
+229 QDVMAGS

-281 LANRMKIENQIAQAD
+281 LSNRMKIENQIAQAD
-296 TNLLRPPQPVTNGVA
+296 TNPLRPPQPVTNGVA

-320 VLAMVSLPTYDNA
+320 VLAMVSLPTYDNT
-333 MFSRFIPAAYYQEMA
+333 MFSRFIPATYYQEMA

-372 AVAAGALQEGVVTAD
+372 AVAAGALQEGIVTAD
-387 QVIFDPGEIII
+387 QMIFDPGEIII

-445 EAGGVQDG
+445 EAGGVTDG
-453 GLGIDRLHNYATM
+453 GLGIDRLHKYATM

-481 KGLMPTRDWKRL
+481 KGLIPTRDWKRL

-516 TPLQVLMAY
+516 TPLQVLMAH
-525 TPFINRDGYVRKP
+525 TPFINRDGFVRKP

-552 RTASVQNQSQT
+552 RTASVQNNSQT
-563 ALTPYVIEQVSL
+563 ALTPYVIEQVSQ

-587 KLAVEGINL
+587 NLAVEGIVL
-596 AGKSGTAEYCDN
+596 GGKSGTAEYCDN

-613 DRCQYGSWPAHAW
+613 DRCQFGSWPAHAW
-626 MVAYAPYEKPEIAVV
+626 MLAYAPYEKPEIAVV

-656 VAQEIIDAYFAL
+656 VAQEIIDAYFVL

>member
-1 MQNSTT
+1 VQNTSAS
-7 GIAPERIWSFY
+7 IAPDRIWSFY

-40 DAFAERALDNRQQRL
+40 DAYTVRAIDNRQQRL

-81 SITPALLPEDAGRL
+81 LITPALLPEDSGRL

-102 SELTGVPISTPPLD
+102 SELTGVPVSTPPLD

-154 DLSREKALVL
+154 DISREQALVL
-164 GAELRSLPGVQLEVR
+164 GAELRTMPGVQLEVR

-203 QSDYYV
+203 QSDFYV

-274 QAAAEAA
+274 QAAAAAA

-296 TNLLRPPQPVTNGVA
+296 TNPLRPPQPVTNGVA

-320 VLAMVSLPTYDNA
+320 VLAMVSLPTYDNT
-333 MFSRFIPAAYYQEMA
+333 MFSRFIPATYYQEMA

-372 AVAAGALQEGVVTAD
+372 AVAAGALQEGVVTAE
-387 QVIFDPGEIII
+387 QEIFDPGEIII

-426 IRGIAVSCDVY
+426 ITGIAVSCDVY

-445 EAGGVQDG
+445 EAGGVKDG
-453 GLGIDRLHNYATM
+453 GLGIDRVHKYATM

-481 KGLMPTRDWKRL
+481 KGLIPTRDWKRL

-516 TPLQVLMAY
+516 TPLQVLMAH
-525 TPFINRDGYVRKP
+525 TPFINRDGFVRKP

-552 RTASVQNQSQT
+552 RTASVQNHSQT
-563 ALTPYVIEQVSL
+563 ALTPYVIDQVSL
-575 GLRQVMIDGTGK
+575 GLRQVMIDGTGD
-587 KLAVEGINL
+587 KLGVEGINL

-613 DRCQYGSWPAHAW
+613 DRCQFGAWPAHSW
-626 MVAYAPYEKPEIAVV
+626 MVVYAPYEKPEIAVV

-656 VAQEIIDAYFAL
+656 VAQEIIDAYFVL

>member
-296 TNLLRPPQPVTNGVA
+296 TNPLRPPQPVTNGVA

>member
-1 MQNSTT
+1 M
-7 GIAPERIWSFY
+7 
-18 VVIALALLGAA
+18 IALALLGAA
-29 YQLVRLQITGF
+29 YQLVRLQVTGF

-55 TLPAPRGVVYDRNGV
+55 TLPAARGVVYDRNGV

-81 SITPALLPEDAGRL
+81 SITPAFLPEDAGRL

-102 SELTGVPISTPPLD
+102 SELTGVPIATPPLD

-129 PSPGIQELVFLQET
+129 PPPGIRELVLLQET
-143 NAPYRPVVIAP
+143 TAPYRPVVIAP
-154 DLSREKALVL
+154 DITREQALVL
-164 GAELRSLPGVQLEVR
+164 GAELRNLPGVQLEVR

-203 QSDYYV
+203 QADYYV

-229 QDVMAGR
+229 QDVMAGS

-281 LANRMKIENQIAQAD
+281 LSNRMKIENQIAQAD
-296 TNLLRPPQPVTNGVA
+296 TNPLRPPQPVTNGVA

-320 VLAMVSLPTYDNA
+320 VLAMVSLPTYDNT
-333 MFSRFIPAAYYQEMA
+333 MFSRFIPATYYQEME

-372 AVAAGALQEGVVTAD
+372 AVAAGALQEGIVTAD
-387 QVIFDPGEIII
+387 QMIFDPGEIII

-445 EAGGVQDG
+445 EAGGVTDG
-453 GLGIDRLHNYATM
+453 GLGIDRLHKYATM

-481 KGLMPTRDWKRL
+481 KGLIPTRDWKRL

-516 TPLQVLMAY
+516 TPLQVLMAH
-525 TPFINRDGYVRKP
+525 TPFINRDGFVRKP

-552 RTASVQNQSQT
+552 RTASVQNNSQT
-563 ALTPYVIEQVSL
+563 ALTPYVIEQVSQ

-587 KLAVEGINL
+587 NLAVEGIVL
-596 AGKSGTAEYCDN
+596 GGKSGTAEYCDN

-613 DRCQYGSWPAHAW
+613 DRCQFGSWPAHAW
-626 MVAYAPYEKPEIAVV
+626 MLAYAPYEKPEIAVV
-641 VFVYSGEEGSTVAGP
+641 VFVYSGEEGSTVAGS
-656 VAQEIIDAYFAL
+656 VVQEIIDAYFVL

>member
-1 MQNSTT
+1 MQNTSTS
-7 GIAPERIWSFY
+7 IAPDRIWSFY

-29 YQLVRLQITGF
+29 YQLVRLQVTGF
-40 DAFAERALDNRQQRL
+40 DAYTVRAIDNRQQRL

-81 SITPALLPEDAGRL
+81 LITPALLPEDSGRL

-102 SELTGVPISTPPLD
+102 SELTGVPVSTPPLD

-154 DLSREKALVL
+154 DISREQALVL
-164 GAELRSLPGVQLEVR
+164 GAELRTMPGVQLEVR

-203 QSDYYV
+203 QSDFYV

-274 QAAAEAA
+274 QAAAAAA

-296 TNLLRPPQPVTNGVA
+296 TNPLRPPQPVTNGVA

-320 VLAMVSLPTYDNA
+320 VLAMVSLPTYDNT
-333 MFSRFIPAAYYQEMA
+333 MFSRFIPATYYQEMA

-372 AVAAGALQEGVVTAD
+372 AVAAGALQEGVVTAE
-387 QVIFDPGEIII
+387 QEIFDPGEIII

-426 IRGIAVSCDVY
+426 ITGIAVSCDVY

-445 EAGGVQDG
+445 EAGGVKDG
-453 GLGIDRLHNYATM
+453 GLGIDRVHKYATM

-481 KGLMPTRDWKRL
+481 KGLIPTRDWKRL

-516 TPLQVLMAY
+516 TPLQVLMAH
-525 TPFINRDGYVRKP
+525 TPFINRDGFVRKP

-552 RTASVQNQSQT
+552 RTASVQNHSQT
-563 ALTPYVIEQVSL
+563 ALTPYVIDQVSL

-587 KLAVEGINL
+587 KLGVEGINL

-613 DRCQYGSWPAHAW
+613 DRCQFGAWPAHSW
-626 MVAYAPYEKPEIAVV
+626 MVVYAPYEKPEIAVV

-656 VAQEIIDAYFAL
+656 VAQEIIDAYFVL

>member
-1 MQNSTT
+1 M
-7 GIAPERIWSFY
+7 
-18 VVIALALLGAA
+18 IALALLGAA

-40 DAFAERALDNRQQRL
+40 DAYTVRAIDNRQQRL

-81 SITPALLPEDAGRL
+81 LITPALLPEDSGRL

-102 SELTGVPISTPPLD
+102 SELTGVPVSTPPLD

-154 DLSREKALVL
+154 DISREQALVL
-164 GAELRSLPGVQLEVR
+164 GAELRTMPGVQLEVR

-203 QSDYYV
+203 QSDFYV

-274 QAAAEAA
+274 QAAAAAA

-296 TNLLRPPQPVTNGVA
+296 TDPLRPPQPVTNGVA

-320 VLAMVSLPTYDNA
+320 VLAMVSLPTYDNT
-333 MFSRFIPAAYYQEMA
+333 MFSRFIPATYYQEMA

-372 AVAAGALQEGVVTAD
+372 AVAAGALQEGVVTAE
-387 QVIFDPGEIII
+387 QEIFDPGEIII

-426 IRGIAVSCDVY
+426 ITGIAVSCDVY

-445 EAGGVQDG
+445 EAGGVKDG
-453 GLGIDRLHNYATM
+453 GLGIDRVHKYATM

-481 KGLMPTRDWKRL
+481 KGLIPTRDWKRL

-516 TPLQVLMAY
+516 TPLQVLMAH
-525 TPFINRDGYVRKP
+525 TPFINRDGFVRKP

-552 RTASVQNQSQT
+552 RTASVQNHSQT
-563 ALTPYVIEQVSL
+563 ALTPYVIDQVSL

-587 KLAVEGINL
+587 KLGVEGINL

-613 DRCQYGSWPAHAW
+613 DRCQFGAWPAHSW
-626 MVAYAPYEKPEIAVV
+626 MVVYAPYEKPEIAVV

-656 VAQEIIDAYFAL
+656 VAQEIIDAYFVL

>member
-1 MQNSTT
+1 M
-7 GIAPERIWSFY
+7 
-18 VVIALALLGAA
+18 IALALLGAA
-29 YQLVRLQITGF
+29 YQLVRLQVTGF

-55 TLPAPRGVVYDRNGV
+55 TLPAARGVVYDRNGV

-81 SITPALLPEDAGRL
+81 SITPAFLPEDAGRL

-102 SELTGVPISTPPLD
+102 SELTGVPIATPPLD

-129 PSPGIQELVFLQET
+129 PPPGIQELVLLQET
-143 NAPYRPVVIAP
+143 TAPYRPVVIAP
-154 DLSREKALVL
+154 DITREQALVL
-164 GAELRSLPGVQLEVR
+164 GAELRNLPGVQLEVR

-203 QSDYYV
+203 QADYYV

-229 QDVMAGR
+229 QDVMAGS

-281 LANRMKIENQIAQAD
+281 LSNRMKIENQIAQAD
-296 TNLLRPPQPVTNGVA
+296 TNPLRPPQPVTNGVA

-320 VLAMVSLPTYDNA
+320 VLAMVSLPTYDNS
-333 MFSRFIPAAYYQEMA
+333 MFSRFIPATYYQEMA

-372 AVAAGALQEGVVTAD
+372 AVAAGALQEGIVTAD
-387 QVIFDPGEIII
+387 QMIFDPGEIII

-445 EAGGVQDG
+445 EAGGVTDG
-453 GLGIDRLHNYATM
+453 GLGIDRLHKYATM

-481 KGLMPTRDWKRL
+481 KGLIPTRDWKRL

-516 TPLQVLMAY
+516 TPLQVLMAH
-525 TPFINRDGYVRKP
+525 TPFINRDGFVRKP

-552 RTASVQNQSQT
+552 RTASVQNNSQT
-563 ALTPYVIEQVSL
+563 ALTPYVIEQVSQ

-587 KLAVEGINL
+587 NLAVEGIVL
-596 AGKSGTAEYCDN
+596 GGKSGTAEYCDN

-613 DRCQYGSWPAHAW
+613 DRCQFGSWPAHAW
-626 MVAYAPYEKPEIAVV
+626 MLAYAPYEKPEIAVV

-656 VAQEIIDAYFAL
+656 VAQEIIDAYFVL

>member
-1 MQNSTT
+1 MQNTTT

-18 VVIALALLGAA
+18 VVIVLALLGAA

-203 QSDYYV
+203 QSAYYV

-296 TNLLRPPQPVTNGVA
+296 TNPLRPPQPVTNGVA

-641 VFVYSGEEGSTVAGP
+641 VFVYSGEEGSTVSGP

>member
-1 MQNSTT
+1 M
-7 GIAPERIWSFY
+7 
-18 VVIALALLGAA
+18 IALALLGAA

-296 TNLLRPPQPVTNGVA
+296 TNPLRPPQPVTNGVA

-563 ALTPYVIEQVSL
+563 TLTPYVIEQVSL

>member
-1 MQNSTT
+1 M
-7 GIAPERIWSFY
+7 
-18 VVIALALLGAA
+18 IALALLGAA
-29 YQLVRLQITGF
+29 YQLVRLQIAGF

-81 SITPALLPEDAGRL
+81 LITPALLPEDAGRL

-154 DLSREKALVL
+154 DISREKALVL

-274 QAAAEAA
+274 QAAAAAA

-296 TNLLRPPQPVTNGVA
+296 TNPLRPPQPVTNGVA

-333 MFSRFIPAAYYQEMA
+333 MFSRFIPATYYQEMA
-348 DHPYKPLFNN
+348 EHPYKPLFNN

-563 ALTPYVIEQVSL
+563 ALTPYVIEQVRL

-587 KLAVEGINL
+587 KLAVEGMNL